1 MFIRR
6 LWWFIRRSNHS
17 RWDNQRGLL
26 SIKSC
31 QFVDALMRRQG
42 KHVCG
47 EDRLTFYKHS
57 YIHKY
62 IVLATWVSCN
72 TYNSSNNEPTRS
84 PSSRIPG
91 IGTKFKY
98 RLSGGKLSG
107 SIEDVPHFRFWSEPF
122 TVLGKNIFLYRLI
135 VCIARMHN
143 WFNYWR

>member
-1 MFIRR
+1 MVITHNCLLPRKVG
-6 LWWFIRRSNHS
+6 
-17 RWDNQRGLL
+17 NQFLETTLL
-26 SIKSC
+26 LPINSSYNCSYPRFKLVTA
-31 QFVDALMRRQG
+31 QPG
-42 KHVCG
+42 
-47 EDRLTFYKHS
+47 KHS

-84 PSSRIPG
+84 PRCRIPG

-122 TVLGKNIFLYRLI
+122 TVLGKNKFLYRLI